1 MIEPVWIV
9 LAVLVILDLIIA
21 STRASLFNARLHLL
35 VDMQEQKPRAAR
47 TVALLEEPQIRTAL
61 RLASLTVHFLLA
73 ATIIGVLNLF
83 QWINLPLYGELLVF
97 FIIALLLQ
105 SVEYLLEGRIFM
117 NLENWAI
124 RLTGVGIFFNWI
136 FRPFAIFLTLF
147 LGKADHPH
155 GKNPV
160 TDDELKSWVEEGQ
173 AEGSLEKGERKMIYS
188 IFQLADTLCREIMV
202 PRIDVTALDVDTP
215 VDEAVQAFIDSGHSR
230 LPVYEEKIDNTIGL
244 LYAKDLLKAQLDKK
258 RQLSIRSLLRQ
269 AYFVPEAKKVEELLR
284 EMQANGIHIAIVVD
298 EYGGMAGLVTL
309 EDIVEEIVGEIRDE
323 YDQGEELPFEKISED
338 EYIFQGRT
346 DVEDFNEIM
355 GTHLTRE
362 TADTISGYIYDEIG
376 RVPAG
381 GEQIRLEG
389 WMLTVEKVVGQ
400 RIRKVRAVRLPEE
413 PETPEN
419 ANAGKR

>member
-1 MIEPVWIV
+1 M
-9 LAVLVILDLIIA
+9 
-21 STRASLFNARLHLL
+21 
-35 VDMQEQKPRAAR
+35 
-47 TVALLEEPQIRTAL
+47 
-61 RLASLTVHFLLA
+61 
-73 ATIIGVLNLF
+73 
-83 QWINLPLYGELLVF
+83 
-97 FIIALLLQ
+97 
-105 SVEYLLEGRIFM
+105 
-117 NLENWAI
+117 
-124 RLTGVGIFFNWI
+124 
-136 FRPFAIFLTLF
+136 LF
-147 LGKADHPH
+147 LGKVVHPH
-155 GKNPV
+155 GKNLV

-215 VDEAVQAFIDSGHSR
+215 VEEAVQAFIDSGHSR

-244 LYAKDLLKAQLDKK
+244 LYAKDLLKAQLDKNK
-258 RQLSIRSLLRQ
+258 ELSIRTLLRQ

-323 YDQGEELPFEKISED
+323 YDQGEELPFEKISDD

-346 DVEDFNEIM
+346 DVEDFNDVI

-362 TADTISGYIYDEIG
+362 TADTISGYIYDVIG

-381 GEQIRLEG
+381 GEQIPLEG
-389 WMLTVEKVVGQ
+389 WMLMVEKVVGQ
-400 RIRKVRAVRLPEE
+400 RIRKVRVVRLPEE
-413 PETPEN
+413 SETAEN
-419 ANAGKR
+419 IHDGKR